1 MVSGHFHHRPKVAK
15 FYQIKR
21 ILKLWRVVVFV
32 GDKNGDLDV
41 GMEGRLAEVVGPDGQ
56 VEPAAVAVPLG
67 GHLVPTVSNFFPGM
81 EQRTFRNVKNGRE
94 STVNRAVDGGI
105 YPG

>member
-1 MVSGHFHHRPKVAK
+1 
-15 FYQIKR
+15 
-21 ILKLWRVVVFV
+21 VVVFV

-67 GHLVPTVSNFFPGM
+67 GHLGPTVSNFFRQM
-81 EQRTFRNVKNGRE
+81 EEQILRNVNNGRE
-94 STVNRAVDGGI
+94 STVNRALKGGI